1 MDELIDQFCLVG
13 YRRDW
18 DISSSFFVETLTRD
32 TKEKDLLKGGNKMLV
47 LGRRPGEYVM
57 IGDKI
62 KVKVVKG
69 KEGDLRLAIE
79 APKEFQIMRGELLEN
94 VENENMQFQ

>member
-1 MDELIDQFCLVG
+1 
-13 YRRDW
+13 
-18 DISSSFFVETLTRD
+18 
-32 TKEKDLLKGGNKMLV
+32 MLV

-62 KVKVVKG
+62 KVQVVKS

-79 APKEFQIMRGELLEN
+79 APKEMQIMRGELLEDKDDESFQYQQRLMDYILDCFEVYLISYSKSSGHQTYQIYELLFYEL
-94 VENENMQFQ
+94 VE